1 MKIQELKII
10 LLFMLLLAFI
20 VASYRTNDVLHKHLF
35 SAMTVIIG
43 AYAINQLSNPKQIK
57 NE

>member
-10 LLFMLLLAFI
+10 ILIILLLAFI
-20 VASYRTNDVLHKHLF
+20 IASYKTNDVLHKHLF

-43 AYAINQLSNPKQIK
+43 AYAVNQLSNPKQIK